1 MSAAKM
7 PNRSSTATAGFTHRF
22 VAEIPPYQE
31 LEQRILYICVEYA
44 TTIHLC
50 ACGCGFEVVN
60 ALSPTGWQMTFDGE
74 TASLSPSINNS
85 SLACASHYWIDHG
98 RTFWGE
104 PVTPARV
111 EALRAADRRAKQRF
125 YENGTDH
132 PPETGLVPGE
142 DKPVN
147 RLSRIWHRWHHN

>member
-1 MSAAKM
+1 M
-7 PNRSSTATAGFTHRF
+7 PNRSFTATAGFPFTHRF

-31 LEQRILYICVEYA
+31 LEQRTLYICIEYA

-60 ALSPTGWQMTFDGE
+60 ALSPTGWQMSFNGE

-98 RTFWGE
+98 RIFWGE
-104 PVTPARV
+104 TVTAARV
-111 EALRAADRRAKQRF
+111 EALRAADRRAKQHF
-125 YENGTDH
+125 YNETVRDH
-132 PPETGLVPGE
+132 RPETRPAPDQ
-142 DKPVN
+142 DKLVN
-147 RLSRIWHRWHHN
+147 RLSRIWRRWHHR